1 MKTTETLLSIRKV
14 FFPLRWWFIFF
25 GYALVFAIV
34 VASAIVIV
42 IFGSSLGEKLALEWL
57 LAMLIGMLNSILV
70 IQPIKVNFLTFTS
83 ILISKNGIF

>member
-1 MKTTETLLSIRKV
+1 MNTTETLLSIRKV
-14 FFPLRWWFIFF
+14 FFPLAWWFIFF

-57 LAMLIGMLNSILV
+57 LAMLIGMLNSIFV
-70 IQPIKVNFLTFTS
+70 IQPLKVDFLSLTF
-83 ILISKNGIF
+83 IFK